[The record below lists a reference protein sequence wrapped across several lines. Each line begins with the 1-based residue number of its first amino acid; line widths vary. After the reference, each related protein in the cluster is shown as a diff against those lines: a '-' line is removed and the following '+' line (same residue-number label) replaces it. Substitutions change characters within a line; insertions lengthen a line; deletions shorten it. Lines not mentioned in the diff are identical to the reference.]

1 MSDPNQFNQ
10 SPSNAGAQQPYGQP
24 AYGQGYQPQYPQS
37 GQQPT
42 GAGYA
47 GADYDESGYNGQGY
61 AGQGYVGQPGGGYAG
76 QGYGNQTESGLS
88 GEEYAGQSNGGAYP
102 GQPGDPAYP
111 GQPTPGYG
119 VNGAQYGAPG
129 YAQNGP
135 QYGAPGPQVPYG
147 AGPQYGYGPY
157 VPTSTK
163 SKLAAGLFG
172 IFLGGLGVH
181 NFYLGYTGKAV
192 AQLLLT
198 LVGWILVGLGPVA
211 AMIWGFVEG
220 ILILCSNPG
229 SPWHRDAQGLELTD

>member
-10 SPSNAGAQQPYGQP
+10 SPSNGDNAGAQQPYGQP
-24 AYGQGYQPQYPQS
+24 SYGQGYQPQYPQS

-47 GADYDESGYNGQGY
+47 GADYGESGYNGQQAGY
-61 AGQGYVGQPGGGYAG
+61 AGQE
-76 QGYGNQTESGLS
+76 YGNQTEYL
-88 GEEYAGQSNGGAYP
+88 
-102 GQPGDPAYP
+102 GQPA
-111 GQPTPGYG
+111 PGYG
-119 VNGAQYGAPG
+119 ANGAQYGAPG

-135 QYGAPGPQVPYG
+135 QYGAPGPQGVPYG